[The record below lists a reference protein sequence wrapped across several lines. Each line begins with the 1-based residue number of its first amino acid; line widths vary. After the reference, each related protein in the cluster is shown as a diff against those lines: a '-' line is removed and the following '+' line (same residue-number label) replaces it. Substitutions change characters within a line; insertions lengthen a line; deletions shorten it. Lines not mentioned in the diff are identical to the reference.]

1 MAEVLTYDPSNDP
14 QAIAAAEE
22 RDAESLAIGEQMEA
36 EQQELLAGKYKS
48 AQDLEKAY
56 MELQRKL
63 GEGDTD
69 AGEEAEPV
77 EEEAEPAESSPV
89 AEFINSAADEYAES
103 GQLSEETLEAFSE
116 MTSRELVEAYM
127 QMEGQVGSMGA
138 PGVELSDQEI
148 SSIQD
153 TVGGAEQYQV
163 LTDWAGDNLS
173 EAEVEAYN
181 DLVATGNAAAIN
193 LALRGLY
200 SQYTDVM
207 GYEGETLQGKP
218 AAPRDGYRSQ
228 AEVVR
233 AMSDPRYDRDPAY
246 RTEVM
251 EKLERS
257 DIEF

>member
-14 QAIAAAEE
+14 QAVAAAEE
-22 RDAESLAIGEQMEA
+22 RDAETLAIGEKMEA
-36 EQQELLAGKYKS
+36 EQQDLLAGKYKS

-63 GEGDTD
+63 GEGGDETEE
-69 AGEEAEPV
+69 AEPAEEEAEPV
-77 EEEAEPAESSPV
+77 EESPV
-89 AEFINSAADEYAES
+89 ADFINSAADEYAES

-127 QMEGQVGSMGA
+127 QMEGQIGSLETS
-138 PGVELSDQEI
+138 GVELSDQEV
-148 SSIQD
+148 SAIQD
-153 TVGGAEQYQV
+153 LVGGAEQYQAI
-163 LTDWAGDNLS
+163 TDWAGQNLP
-173 EAEVEAYN
+173 EADVEAYN
-181 DLVATGNAAAIN
+181 SLVATGNQAAIN

-218 AAPRDGYRSQ
+218 AAPRDGFRSQ

-246 RTEVM
+246 RMEVM